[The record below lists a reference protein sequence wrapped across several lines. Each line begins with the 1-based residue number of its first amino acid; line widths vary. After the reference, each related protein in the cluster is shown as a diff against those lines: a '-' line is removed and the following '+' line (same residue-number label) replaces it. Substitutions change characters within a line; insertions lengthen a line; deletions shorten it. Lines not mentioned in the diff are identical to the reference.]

1 MLKTLFIATLVVL
14 PLALAV
20 ALIAYRA
27 RYFVLGIA
35 VIVLVTM
42 LIWAGIRV
50 AAMVDKNAESQPAVP
65 AKTAIA
71 CLEPAAAEPPFRC
84 GL

>member
-35 VIVLVTM
+35 VIVFVTM

-65 AKTAIA
+65 AKTAIV